1 MRKLVALVTAA
12 LAFSAGV
19 VLIEVAPAP
28 AAPPVLFNPFT
39 PEVIPPGGRTAATLE
54 CNDDQPEDGP
64 ALVSLDG
71 PGALD
76 IAATEVPMT
85 ANGSD
90 SLFPVRL
97 GGPSSLGGIQPTA
110 VGTYTFTAECPS
122 GGGTFDI
129 EVEVLTPTVPLDAG
143 LSRGF
148 DCTAPVD
155 ELVVPLGGNVSV
167 CYDFTNPLGDIV
179 GFSGRVLSNY
189 QEVGGPGGGSGF
201 DYPSQGDDPPLP
213 AGGSYSTR
221 SSLQVPLDFDPY
233 ALEVFVV
240 LDDGAGGLAVSDL
253 VPLSYT
259 VGPPLAVTVTS
270 GLAPDQ
276 ACPESGGQ
284 VERTVEAGTSV
295 WFCYSVEVLTDLDL
309 DDHDVVSDLQ
319 GVVASGL
326 MEPLPGAGSAFELGV
341 PTPVEIDASVVNT
354 ATWSSIDQDGEY
366 FEEDQPLTGVGSATV
381 TVLGSPAPGP
391 AAPAVPVAGSPT
403 FTG

>member
-28 AAPPVLFNPFT
+28 AAPPVEFNPFT
-39 PEVIPPGGRTAATLE
+39 PEAIPPGGRTAATLE
-54 CNDDQPEDGP
+54 CSDDQPEDGP

-76 IAATEVPMT
+76 IAATPVTMT

-90 SLFPVRL
+90 SLFAVRL
-97 GGPSSLGGIQPTA
+97 GGPDGLGGIEATA
-110 VGTYTFTAECPS
+110 VGTYTFSATCPS
-122 GGGTFDI
+122 GGGSSDVA
-129 EVEVLTPTVPLDAG
+129 VEVLTPTVPIEAG
-143 LSRGF
+143 LSLGF
-148 DCTAPVD
+148 DCVAPAD
-155 ELVVPLGGNVSV
+155 GIIVPLGSSVSL

-179 GFSGRVLSNY
+179 GFGGRVTSSY
-189 QEVGGPGGGSGF
+189 QEVGGPGGGSSF
-201 DYPSQGDDPPLP
+201 DYPTQFDDPPLP
-213 AGGSYSTR
+213 AGGSYATR
-221 SSLQVPLDFDPY
+221 NSLQAPLDLDPY
-233 ALEVFVV
+233 SLEAFVV
-240 LDDGAGGLAVSDL
+240 LDDGAGGFAVSEL

-270 GLAPDQ
+270 GLAPDE
-276 ACPESGGQ
+276 ACPEGGGQ
-284 VERTVEAGTSV
+284 VDRTVEAGTSV
-295 WFCYSVEVLTDLDL
+295 WFCYSVEVLTELDL

-326 MEPLPGAGSAFELGV
+326 MEALPGMGSTFELGV
-341 PTPVEIDASVVNT
+341 PTPVVIDASVVNT

-366 FEEDQPLTGVGSATV
+366 FDEDEPLTGVGSATV